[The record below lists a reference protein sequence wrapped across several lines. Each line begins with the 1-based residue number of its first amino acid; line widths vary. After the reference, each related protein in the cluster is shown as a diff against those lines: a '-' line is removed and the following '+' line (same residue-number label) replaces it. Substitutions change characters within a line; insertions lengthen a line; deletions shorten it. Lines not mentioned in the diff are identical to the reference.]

1 MASPT
6 STLITSIA
14 RRVRDPNNTAHS
26 QAFVRDILDR
36 VQVIVNDKQE
46 SVLTSTVLVA
56 TPGQVLYSVENDL
69 GNIVTVTRVSING
82 RDLDRQNWRNLHRI
96 NPRWLQAKG
105 GTPTA
110 WAPVGRSLIAIY
122 PAPDYEAEITFTGTK
137 ITTALTDNNIQLEL
151 ELEDED
157 IVREVVT
164 AILLIRQRD
173 LDMIESIISRVGSK
187 MGLQMNNEIV

>member
-1 MASPT
+1 MASPA
-6 STLITSIA
+6 STLISSIA
-14 RRVRDPNNTAHS
+14 RRVRDPNNTAHT

-46 SVLTSTVLVA
+46 YVLTDTVLTA

-82 RDLDRQNWRNLHRI
+82 RDLDRQNWHNLHRI
-96 NPRWLQAKG
+96 NSKWLQAKG

-110 WAPVGRSLIAIY
+110 WAPIGRSLIAIY
-122 PAPDYEAEITFTGTK
+122 PAPDYAAEITFTGTK
-137 ITTALTDNNIQLEL
+137 ITTALSDNNIQLEV

-157 IVREVVT
+157 VIREIVT

-173 LDMIESIISRVGSK
+173 LDMVGPIISRAGGK
-187 MGLQMNNEIV
+187 IELQMNDDMI

>member
-1 MASPT
+1 MASPA
-6 STLITSIA
+6 STLIASIA

-36 VQVIVNDKQE
+36 VQVIVNDRQE
-46 SVLTSTVLVA
+46 YVLTSTVLTA
-56 TPGQVLYSVENDL
+56 TPGKVLYSVENEL

-82 RDLDRQNWRNLHRI
+82 RDLDKQDWHNLHRL
-96 NPRWLQAKG
+96 NPQWLQAKG
-105 GTPTA
+105 GKPQA

-137 ITTALTDNNIQLEL
+137 ITTALSDNNIQLEL

-157 IVREVVT
+157 IVREIVT

-173 LDMIESIISRVGSK
+173 LDMIESLISRAGSK
-187 MGLQMNNEIV
+187 MGLQMKNEMI